1 MAEGETK
8 TGSEHRRQALARI
21 IGSALALSGALTLLF
36 APAARGCG
44 PRALSCVA
52 SIAASRELISSEL
65 TTQLA
70 ALRPDAGQADR
81 GRGRI
86 LSGAKEGWDA
96 VVVVPIAARPEA
108 VWSVLTNFER
118 WPDVFPAVSEVSIRT
133 RNDGRVVLRQSSGK
147 FGFAFTY
154 TTLVTLDAGMGRVEQ
169 ILDSSA
175 TNDVTEA
182 HFVWQLIPVDERD
195 ATIAVLQARL
205 DSGQPVPGF
214 IRRKLLR
221 RGALESME
229 ALAAEVQRRDSAM
242 LLATTR

>member
-36 APAARGCG
+36 APTARGCG
-44 PRALSCVA
+44 LRGPSCVA
-52 SIAASRELISSEL
+52 SIAASREVISSEL
-65 TTQLA
+65 KAQLA
-70 ALRPDAGQADR
+70 ALRPDTRQADR
-81 GRGRI
+81 GRGHV
-86 LSGAKEGWDA
+86 LSGTEEGWDA
-96 VVVVPIAARPEA
+96 VAVVPIAARPEA
-108 VWSVLTNFER
+108 VWSVLTSFER
-118 WPDVFPAVSEVSIRT
+118 WPEVFPSISEVSIRT
-133 RNDGRVVLRQSSGK
+133 RDDGRVELRQSSGK
-147 FGFAFTY
+147 FGFEFSY
-154 TTLVTLDAGMGRVEQ
+154 TTLVTLNAGMGRVEQ
-169 ILDSSA
+169 ILDGSA

-195 ATIAVLQARL
+195 TTIAILQARL

-229 ALAAEVQRRDSAM
+229 ALAAEVRRRDSAT